1 MSGWGPLIAP
11 FEVERLETIVCAMD
25 RMVDIAGEI
34 FDGIV
39 VGGGSGF
46 FVRTENAGTLS
57 SRSAWERMPVS
68 HLSGRIKN

>member
-1 MSGWGPLIAP
+1 M
-11 FEVERLETIVCAMD
+11 CAMD

-39 VGGGSGF
+39 VGGGSGL